1 MLESAR
7 WQCASSLTSG
17 FGRHLLCLP
26 SRRSLLTL
34 AIETSCDDTSVA
46 ILEKLGSRATL
57 HFHEKVTADN
67 TQFRGVHPLR
77 SLESHQANLGNL
89 INKAVRKLSLID
101 ASHSRFDGP
110 SSKRRHPDL
119 ISVTRG
125 PGMRT
130 SLFTGLDTAKGLA
143 IAWQI
148 PLIGVNHMQAHSLT
162 PRLAAAME
170 YSNEKNTPGLKFPFI
185 SLLVSGGH
193 TLLVNTKSLI
203 DHSILATTADIAIGD
218 ALDKIA
224 RAVLPPEII
233 QLSGEIMYGRL
244 LDHYCFPTSSSA
256 ENLDYAYIPPT
267 TRLEELKLRQTKW
280 GWALG
285 APLAHTRQMKFSFS
299 GLESA
304 CGRIVEDRGATM
316 DEEEKRELG
325 TEAMRVAFEHLASRI
340 IIALQSMNT
349 TACNKEHPDT
359 LVVSGGV
366 ASNKFLRAI
375 LRAYLDIRGYQDVQ
389 LSFPPVELCTDNA
402 AMIGWAG
409 IEMFEAGYQ
418 SELSCTALRKWS
430 LDPDAEDGGI
440 LGVGGWKK
448 EGSLEGSRC

>member
-1 MLESAR
+1 
-7 WQCASSLTSG
+7 
-17 FGRHLLCLP
+17 
-26 SRRSLLTL
+26 
-34 AIETSCDDTSVA
+34 
-46 ILEKLGSRATL
+46 
-57 HFHEKVTADN
+57 
-67 TQFRGVHPLR
+67 
-77 SLESHQANLGNL
+77 
-89 INKAVRKLSLID
+89 
-101 ASHSRFDGP
+101 
-110 SSKRRHPDL
+110 
-119 ISVTRG
+119 
-125 PGMRT
+125 MRT

-366 ASNKFLRAI
+366 ASNKFLRA
-375 LRAYLDIRGYQDVQ
+375 
-389 LSFPPVELCTDNA
+389 
-402 AMIGWAG
+402 M
-409 IEMFEAGYQ
+409 
-418 SELSCTALRKWS
+418 
-430 LDPDAEDGGI
+430 
-440 LGVGGWKK
+440 
-448 EGSLEGSRC
+448 